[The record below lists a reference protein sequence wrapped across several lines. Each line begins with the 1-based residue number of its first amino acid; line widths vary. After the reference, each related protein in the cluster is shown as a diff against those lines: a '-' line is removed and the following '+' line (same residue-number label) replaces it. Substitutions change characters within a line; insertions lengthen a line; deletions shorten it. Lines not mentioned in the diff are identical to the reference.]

1 MKLSKTQDGIL
12 YLYDYYPTRFEEH
25 HGISEKIIAF
35 KNGNTDAIDFFC
47 RIMKEVL
54 DERFKD
60 NLSGLGEYTVCIMPA
75 HDRGMYSVGLRML
88 AQFLVDTYGMTDGKA
103 LVQRIKTHDRN
114 ANGGDRSLAGQLQTL
129 AVDDRYEVA
138 DKKVLLLDDVTTS
151 GNSILAVKKLLTDR
165 GNNWFVSL
173 ALGRTTYPVIQNEIP
188 DDLPF
193 DIRDTAAD
201 DDKKTETDNKEL
213 AVGDFEITQL
223 ENTDITKWNID
234 EIKQQLEK
242 TLSVYKNMVYT
253 DGSIKSAKK
262 DKADLNKAKKI
273 IEDARKA
280 YKRQC
285 LEPYDALEPRIIEL
299 TNMIEV
305 QRIAID
311 EVVKDYERKRIEKKE
326 EKIRAY
332 YNTVSSPLGEYA
344 DALYGML
351 RDPKWFNVSTD
362 RQKYEEGIRTAIS
375 HAAEDLSAIRN
386 LNSPFFSTVVEKYI
400 NTISLQQAIA
410 KHEELMK
417 AADKAGLNESK
428 VDANVLDDQEQKGKT
443 NKRQVKIYA
452 DDEQFEKILEYIES
466 VGARCII
473 IEE

>member
-1 MKLSKTQDGIL
+1 MKLSKTQDGIF
-12 YLYDYYPTRFEEH
+12 YLYDYYPTRFVEH
-25 HGISEKIIAF
+25 RGISEKIIAF
-35 KNGNTDAIDFFC
+35 KNGNTDAIDYFC
-47 RIMKEVL
+47 RVIKDVL

-75 HDRGMYSVGLRML
+75 HDRGMYSVGLKLL
-88 AQFLVDTYGMTDGKA
+88 ARFLVDTYGMTDGVE

-114 ANGGDRSLAGQLQTL
+114 ANGGDRSIAGQLQTL
-129 AVDDRYEVA
+129 AIDDRYAVV
-138 DKKVLLLDDVTTS
+138 DKKILLLDDVTTS
-151 GNSILAVKKLLTDR
+151 GNSILAVRRLLTDR
-165 GNNWFVSL
+165 GNNWFVSI
-173 ALGRTTYPVIQNEIP
+173 ALGRTTYPVIQPEIP

-193 DIRDTAAD
+193 YISDPVTD
-201 DDKKTETDNKEL
+201 DDQRTESDSEEL
-213 AVGDFEITQL
+213 AAVDFEITQL

-253 DGSIKSAKK
+253 DSSIKSAKK

-285 LEPYDALEPRIIEL
+285 LEPYETLEPRIIEL

-326 EKIRAY
+326 EKIRSY
-332 YNTVSSPLGEYA
+332 YDEMSSPLGEYA
-344 DALYGML
+344 DTLYGML

-362 RQKYEEGIRTAIS
+362 RQKYEEGIRSAIIK
-375 HAAEDLSAIRN
+375 AAEDISAIQK
-386 LNSPFFSTVVEKYI
+386 LNSPFFSTVIEKYT
-400 NTISLQQAIA
+400 NTLSLQQAIA
-410 KHEELMK
+410 KHEELMV
-417 AADKAGLNESK
+417 AADKAGLSDSIVEAK
-428 VDANVLDDQEQKGKT
+428 DQERQWQKENT
-443 NKRQVKIYA
+443 NKRKIRIYA
-452 DDEQFEKILEYIES
+452 DNEQFDKILKYIEF
-466 VGARCII
+466 VGAKYII
-473 IEE
+473 DE

>member
-12 YLYDYYPTRFEEH
+12 YLYDYYPTRFIEH
-25 HGISEKIIAF
+25 RGISEKIIAF

-47 RIMKEVL
+47 RVMKDVL

-75 HDRGMYSVGLRML
+75 HDRGMYSVGLRLL
-88 AQFLVDTYGMTDGKA
+88 AKFLVNTYGMTDGIE
-103 LVQRIKTHDRN
+103 LVRRIKTHDRN
-114 ANGGDRSLAGQLQTL
+114 ANGGDRSIAGQLQTL
-129 AVDDRYEVA
+129 AIDDGYAVA
-138 DKKVLLLDDVTTS
+138 DKKILLLDDVTTS
-151 GNSILAVKKLLTDR
+151 GNSILAVRRLLTDR
-165 GNNWFVSL
+165 GNNWFVSI
-173 ALGRTTYPVIQNEIP
+173 ALGRTTYPVIQPEIP

-193 DIRDTAAD
+193 DIADPATD
-201 DDKKTETDNKEL
+201 DDKKTESDNEEL
-213 AVGDFEITQL
+213 AAVDFEITQL

-253 DGSIKSAKK
+253 DSSIKSAKK

-285 LEPYDALEPRIIEL
+285 LEPYETLEPRIIEL

-326 EKIRAY
+326 EKIRSY
-332 YNTVSSPLGEYA
+332 YDEMSSPLGEYA
-344 DALYGML
+344 DTLYGML

-362 RQKYEEGIRTAIS
+362 RQKYEEGIRSAIIK
-375 HAAEDLSAIRN
+375 AAEDISTIRK
-386 LNSPFFSTVVEKYI
+386 LNSPFFNTVIEKYT
-400 NTISLQQAIA
+400 NTLSLQQAIS
-410 KHEELMK
+410 KHEELML
-417 AADKAGLNESK
+417 AADKAGLSDSIVE
-428 VDANVLDDQEQKGKT
+428 ADDREGQGWKKNT
-443 NKRQVKIYA
+443 NKRIVRILA
-452 DDEQFEKILEYIES
+452 DDEQFDKILKYIES
-466 VGARCII
+466 VGAKCVID
-473 IEE
+473 E